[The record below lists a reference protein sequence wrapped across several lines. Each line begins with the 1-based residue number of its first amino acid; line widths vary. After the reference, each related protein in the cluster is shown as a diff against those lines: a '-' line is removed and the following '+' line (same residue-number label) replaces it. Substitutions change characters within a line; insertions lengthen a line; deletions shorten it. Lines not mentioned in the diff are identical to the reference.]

1 MAYQRDVPNRY
12 DDYAV
17 EYAALV
23 AEREGQGLA
32 DDPIMPRLLDLLG
45 DISGLSVLDAGCGE
59 GYLARILAGRG
70 ATVTGIDISPR
81 LIELARARDAE
92 GAIEYRVADLSAP
105 LPEYDRRFDL
115 IASHLVLNDVPDHR
129 GFIATLGAV
138 LKPGGRLVV
147 AMNNPYSYVV
157 RKHVT
162 DYFAPGAYPYRGM
175 VAQGVKVHF
184 YQRTL
189 EEYLDAFLAAG
200 FRLRKLVDLPTPE
213 PVLNNPNLDRLE
225 PRGYQFPY
233 FMILSF
239 TKH

>member
-1 MAYQRDVPNRY
+1 MAYQHNIPNTY
-12 DDYAV
+12 DDYAA
-17 EYAALV
+17 EYPALM
-23 AEREGQGLA
+23 AGRGAQRLA

-45 DISGLSVLDAGCGE
+45 DISGLAVLDAGCGE

-70 ATVTGIDISPR
+70 ARVNGIDISPR
-81 LIELARARDAE
+81 LIELARARDPE

-157 RKHVT
+157 RRHVV

-175 VAQGVKVHF
+175 AAQGVRVHF

-200 FRLRKLVDLPTPE
+200 FRLGKLVDVPTPE
-213 PVLNNPNLDRLE
+213 PVLNNPHLDRLE